1 MPHCKNKKSKGKRDN
16 SMDLD
21 IPTDS
26 IMTKN
31 KDLSTKKSAFTGDFF

>member
-1 MPHCKNKKSKGKRDN
+1 MPHCNGKKGKGKRDK
-16 SMDLD
+16 SMELN

-31 KDLSTKKSAFTGDFF
+31 KSLSTKKSAFAGDFF